1 MRSTKNSR
9 AFIVGI
15 FIFLGIAIFVITV
28 LTLGGQQKTFQKS
41 IVIKAIFDDINGL
54 QKGNNIWFSG
64 VKIGTVKKIS
74 FVGSSQVEVDM
85 NIDEAS
91 KQYIRKNAKA
101 RISSDGL
108 IGNKIIVIYAGASK
122 SPSVENGDML
132 GVEKASNPDEMM
144 ATLQANNQNLFAITN
159 DVKGISKGI
168 AEGKGT
174 VGRLLTDETLINDL
188 HATMLRLRMASNN
201 AEKLSA
207 TLADYTS
214 KLQRKGTL
222 ANDLITDTTVFHK
235 LRATA
240 TQIENVSK
248 NASIVID
255 NLNNTSS
262 QLGNSLN
269 NKSTPVGMLLNDED
283 AAADIRVILS
293 NLQAGSQKLN
303 DDLEAVQHN
312 FLLKGF
318 FKKKAKKE
326 AEEEKKKAEQ
336 QQQQTPSTTSPSS
349 TITP

>member
-1 MRSTKNSR
+1 MKSNKNTRS
-9 AFIVGI
+9 FVVGI
-15 FIFLGIAIFVITV
+15 FIFLGIAIFIVTV

-41 IVIKAIFDDINGL
+41 IVVKAVFDDINGL

-74 FVGSSQVEVDM
+74 FVGDSRVEVDM

-108 IGNKIIVIYAGASK
+108 IGNKIIVLYAGASK
-122 SPSVENGDML
+122 SPSVENGDLL

-144 ATLQANNQNLFAITN
+144 ATFQANNQNLFAITT
-159 DVKGISKGI
+159 DVKGISKRI
-168 AEGKGT
+168 TEGKGT
-174 VGRLLTDETLINDL
+174 VGKLLNDETLVNDL
-188 HATMLRLRMASNN
+188 HATMLRLKQASVN
-201 AEKLSA
+201 AERLSA
-207 TLADYTS
+207 TVATFAA

-222 ANDLITDTTVFHK
+222 ANDLVSDTTIFNR

-240 TQIENVSK
+240 AQIESVSK
-248 NASIVID
+248 NASIVVD

-318 FKKKAKKE
+318 FKKKAKRE
-326 AEEEKKKAEQ
+326 TEE
-336 QQQQTPSTTSPSS
+336 
-349 TITP
+349 

>member
-1 MRSTKNSR
+1 MKPNKNTR
-9 AFIVGI
+9 AFVVGI
-15 FIFLGIAIFVITV
+15 FIFIGIAIFIVTV

-41 IVIKAIFDDINGL
+41 IVVRAIFDDINGL

-64 VKIGTVKKIS
+64 VKIGTVKKVS
-74 FVGSSQVEVDM
+74 FVGNSQVEVDM

-108 IGNKIIVIYAGASK
+108 IGNKIIVIYSGASK
-122 SPSVENGDML
+122 SPSVEDGDLL
-132 GVEKASNPDEMM
+132 GVEKAMNPDEMM
-144 ATLQANNQNLFAITN
+144 NTFQANNQNLFAITT
-159 DVKGISKGI
+159 DVKGITKRI
-168 AEGKGT
+168 TEGKGT
-174 VGRLLTDETLINDL
+174 AGKLLTDETLINDL
-188 HATMLRLRMASNN
+188 HTTMVRLQQASAN
-201 AEKLSA
+201 AERLSA
-207 TLADYTS
+207 NVAAFAAR
-214 KLQRKGTL
+214 LQRKGTL
-222 ANDLITDTTVFHK
+222 ANDLVTDTIVFNR

-240 TQIENVSK
+240 AQIESVSK
-248 NASIVID
+248 NASIVVD

-312 FLLKGF
+312 FLLRGF

-326 AEEEKKKAEQ
+326 SEENKKAAELQ
-336 QQQQTPSTTSPSS
+336 QQKAATAIP
-349 TITP
+349 